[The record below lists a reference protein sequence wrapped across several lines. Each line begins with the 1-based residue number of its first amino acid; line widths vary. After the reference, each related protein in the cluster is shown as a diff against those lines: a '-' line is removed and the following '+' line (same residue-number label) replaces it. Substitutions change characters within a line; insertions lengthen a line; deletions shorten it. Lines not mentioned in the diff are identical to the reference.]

1 MALESK
7 HFTETEFERCF
18 PVCSLAD
25 MDQVF
30 IDKLDFA
37 RKLADVPFILNCAY
51 RSSSWDKSRGRSG
64 SGYHTKGRAVD
75 IRCVDSSDRYKIVSA
90 CIHCG
95 LSVGIYRTFLHIDDR
110 EEPILFWS
118 N

>member
-30 IDKLDFA
+30 IDKLDSA

-64 SGYHTKGRAVD
+64 SGYHTKRPYYAVGR
-75 IRCVDSSDRYKIVSA
+75 
-90 CIHCG
+90 
-95 LSVGIYRTFLHIDDR
+95 VGQFTH
-110 EEPILFWS
+110 P
-118 N
+118 